1 MFSKRYD
8 TATPPNRRNPR
19 PVLLTLIAQQRLSR
33 RSRAKL
39 LPIPITKPLPKPKP
53 IGSSYT
59 GSLYVCVYGL
69 VLLLCTLACVACG
82 DSSTIVSKDKVSPS
96 ALSTSAASAASAAS
110 ASATKPAGTTA
121 KEKEKEKESE
131 VLSTELTKEQITSK
145 LREEGATLNLYW
157 PAGGSIKAWLDNKL
171 VPGYKQ
177 YIKDTYGVDM
187 TVNVLPASGGDNVF
201 ILKLQTYEQEQE
213 QEQEQDRLRNTNPN
227 SQPKRDFEIDVARI
241 VPSADLMSIGQKGW
255 LTSIL
260 PDYAKMLPNLG
271 NVNKPG
277 LNSFTT
283 AESKTFAISVYQPTI
298 SFFYNKEKVPN
309 PPKSIKELGEWAK
322 ANPQRFTYE
331 DPRSSSG
338 IGSGAMFLLSVMKA
352 FGDPDKPETYA
363 KGLEFLKT
371 LQPSLYPQPTESTQM
386 LDLMKRGDIWLM
398 AFWNDFGLAA
408 ARDQN
413 ISFMHNYFP
422 EEGSPVRNTPLVVPR
437 SAAHRLAGLLFVNY
451 ALAGSVQKE
460 LALITQQIPASTD
473 PNVWKDLP
481 LNTFGYDFSY
491 IQARTFAAFNSGQN
505 LAAIKTLVE
514 QYTKLVLLK

>member
-8 TATPPNRRNPR
+8 IATPANRRSPR
-19 PVLLTLIAQQRLSR
+19 PVLLTFIAQQRLSR

-39 LPIPITKPLPKPKP
+39 LPLPLPKPT
-53 IGSSYT
+53 GSSYA

-82 DSSTIVSKDKVSPS
+82 DSSTVVSVNKGNVSPS
-96 ALSTSAASAASAAS
+96 AISTATAATATNL
-110 ASATKPAGTTA
+110 TKPAGTTA
-121 KEKEKEKESE
+121 QEKESE
-131 VLSTELTKEQITSK
+131 VLSSELTKEQIASK

-157 PAGGSIKAWLDNKL
+157 PAGGNIKTWLDNKL

-187 TVNVLPASGGDNVF
+187 TVNVLPAGGGDNVF
-201 ILKLQTYEQEQE
+201 ILKLQTYEQQQQE
-213 QEQEQDRLRNTNPN
+213 QGRLRNPN
-227 SQPKRDFEIDVARI
+227 SPPKRDFEIDVARI
-241 VPSADLMSIGQKGW
+241 VPSADLMSSGQKGW

-283 AESKTFAISVYQPTI
+283 TQGKTFAISVYQPTI

-371 LQPSLYPQPTESTQM
+371 LQTSLYPQPTESSQM
-386 LDLMKRGDIWLM
+386 LDLMKRGDIWVM
-398 AFWNDFGLAA
+398 AFWNDFGLSA

-437 SAAHRLAGLLFVNY
+437 SAAHQLAGLLFVNY

-491 IQARTFAAFNSGQN
+491 IQARTFAAFNSAEN

-514 QYTKLVLLK
+514 QYTKVVLLR